1 MKFFDYFQS
10 LGFSQ
15 KEAEIYL
22 ALYKLGTQPASVV
35 ASYINMERTH
45 VYKIL
50 VEFARKDLVSIT
62 EKGGIKNFF
71 IPDITVLRRYVE
83 NERTKYEKMHNE
95 FDAVEIE
102 LQSHKQWEMTNTPK
116 ITLYEG
122 GDGVKNCYENIAN
135 ELIKN
140 NYRSCKLF
148 ASNTLTSRSGKSD
161 TINQYASEFLTK
173 METQGLHIDALLGN
187 GIWLMESIG
196 QAHNIDELRN
206 LPATNESIQVF
217 VAGGIV
223 YILIFREI
231 PFAMKIA
238 SEELAGVLYFLL
250 EKVGKM

>member
-1 MKFFDYFQS
+1 MKFFDYFHS

-22 ALYKLGTQPASVV
+22 ALYKLGIQPASVV
-35 ASYINMERTH
+35 AKYADMERTY

-50 VEFARKDLVSIT
+50 VELSWKNLVSVT

-71 IPDITVLRRYVE
+71 IPDLSILRRYVE
-83 NERTKYEKMHNE
+83 NERVKYEKMHDRFE
-95 FDAVEIE
+95 DIEIE
-102 LQSHKQWEMTNTPK
+102 LQSHRKWETSNTPK

-122 GDGVKNCYENIAN
+122 GDGVRNCYESIAN
-135 ELIKN
+135 ELTEHD
-140 NYRSCKLF
+140 YRSCKLF
-148 ASNTLTSRSGKSD
+148 ASNTLASRSGKSD
-161 TINQYASEFLTK
+161 TVNQYASEFLTK
-173 METQGLHIDALLGN
+173 METQGIYIDALLGN

-206 LPATNESIQVF
+206 LPATNESIQILI
-217 VAGGIV
+217 AGGVV

-250 EKVGKM
+250 EKVKGE